1 MTPLHNP
8 LQPAA
13 IIHWALNIATNMG
26 TWLVARSLNMPQP
39 LVHSTSAYVYTR
51 VAAAETRAAK
61 TLCPIALAR
70 RLRAWFG
77 DLTA

>member
-1 MTPLHNP
+1 MTPPHNP
-8 LQPAA
+8 PEPAA
-13 IIHWALNIATNMG
+13 IVDWALNLATG
-26 TWLVARSLNMPQP
+26 LVARSLNMPQP
-39 LVHSTSAYVYTR
+39 LVHSTGAYVYAQ

-70 RLRAWFG
+70 RLRAWLR